1 LSRLTLVSRRYCH
14 LCQEMEAALL
24 PLASEFGV
32 VVDIVDVD
40 ADPVL
45 EARYSEQV
53 PVLLHQGVE
62 LCHYRLDVDK
72 VRAGLSRGLSALEP
86 ARDEVVQSAE

>member
-1 LSRLTLVSRRYCH
+1 MASLTLISRRYCH
-14 LCQEMEAALL
+14 LCHEMEAALL
-24 PLASEFGV
+24 PLANEFGV

-72 VRAGLSRGLSALEP
+72 VRAGLSLSLSALEP
-86 ARDEVVQSAE
+86 ARDEVVHGTE